1 MPTADRYS
9 RYREDQTTVWI
20 SKAAVALLDRERQ
33 SPGEGIASV
42 LDRVL
47 NEFRKL
53 RRGSGAAGPP
63 ARAARGGAGAAKG
76 PAKGAAKGAS
86 KVAAKGAAKAAG
98 RGAAPGAAKG
108 AGKAA
113 GKAAGRAAAKG
124 AARGAAKRAGGR
136 AA

>member
-20 SKAAVALLDRERQ
+20 SKAAVALLARERQ

-53 RRGSGAAGPP
+53 RRAAGV
-63 ARAARGGAGAAKG
+63 AAPSGGGGATKGPGRPAGTGSAAKG
-76 PAKGAAKGAS
+76 GAARSAAKGAAKGAT
-86 KVAAKGAAKAAG
+86 KRAAAG
-98 RGAAPGAAKG
+98 TTRPAR
-108 AGKAA
+108 AA
-113 GKAAGRAAAKG
+113 GKTAGKTAGRAAG
-124 AARGAAKRAGGR
+124 TRKRAG
-136 AA
+136 A